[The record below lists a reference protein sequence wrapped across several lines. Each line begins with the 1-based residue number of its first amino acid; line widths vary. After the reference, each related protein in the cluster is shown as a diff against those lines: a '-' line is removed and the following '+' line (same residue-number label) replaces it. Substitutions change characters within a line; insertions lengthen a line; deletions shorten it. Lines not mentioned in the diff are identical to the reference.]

1 MIKKSIFIL
10 FLGITISTAFDISFS
25 SSKLFPLWALIVG
38 GIFAFTLGMGM
49 GANDVSNAFG
59 TSVGSKVLTLKKA
72 YLLAIIFE
80 SLGSILVGYNVTDT
94 VRKGVVDI
102 NVYIGYEKDLFFG
115 QIGTLGGC
123 TVWLFLATILN
134 LPVSTTHSLIGA
146 TVGMSLVIKGFAG
159 IEWNTIGNIALSWI
173 LSPILSGIISGIL
186 YIIVDHVV
194 LRTSDPFK
202 NGLKLLPIFYFCCI
216 SFNSFAVIYQG
227 SKILHLS
234 SLPIYLAIP
243 VSLGIGFIAALIV
256 KYILRPRIL
265 RWISNLEET
274 KVEVDLQ
281 KNSVQV
287 VIKDITIKSQPE
299 NNIKKEDNK
308 TSFLKWF
315 LPTPDRKLNEK
326 TLKLFTTIQ
335 TFTACFAGFAHGAND
350 VSNAIGPFSAMIG
363 IYNDGNVLQK
373 NEIPLY
379 VLLFGV
385 FAICIGLVLLG
396 HKVIK
401 TVGQKMSEINPCSGF
416 TIEFGAAVTSLLASK
431 AGLPISTTH
440 CLVGSVVAVGMVR
453 SRQGVDWK
461 VFRNIALSWVVTL
474 PAAGFASAIIVLIFR
489 YFIF

>member
-1 MIKKSIFIL
+1 MIQKSIFIL
-10 FLGITISTAFDISFS
+10 ILGITISKAFEISLS
-25 SSKLFPLWALIVG
+25 SSNLFPLWALIIG

-72 YLLAIIFE
+72 YILAIIFE

-102 NVYIGYEKDLFFG
+102 NVYIGYERDLFFG

-123 TVWLFLATILN
+123 TVWLFLATALN

-146 TVGMSLVIKGFAG
+146 TVGMSLVMKGFAG
-159 IEWNTIGNIALSWI
+159 IEWKTIGNIALSWL

-186 YIIVDHVV
+186 YIIVDHTV
-194 LRTSDPFK
+194 LRTSNPFN

-216 SFNSFAVIYQG
+216 AFNSFAVVYQG

-234 SLPIYLAIP
+234 SLPIHLAII
-243 VSLGIGFIAALIV
+243 LALTLGFIAALV
-256 KYILRPRIL
+256 VRYILRPRIL
-265 RWISNLEET
+265 RWISDNDET

-281 KNSVQV
+281 RNSVQV
-287 VIKDITIKSQPE
+287 VVKDIIIKPE
-299 NNIKKEDNK
+299 NNTKKEDNK
-308 TSFLKWF
+308 TSFFKWL

-363 IYNDGNVLQK
+363 IYNDGNIFQK
-373 NEIPLY
+373 NEVPLY
-379 VLLFGV
+379 VLIFGV
-385 FAICIGLVLLG
+385 FAICVGLVLLG

-461 VFRNIALSWVVTL
+461 IFRNIVLSWVITL
-474 PAAGFASAIIVLIFR
+474 PAAGFASAIIVLILRF
-489 YFIF
+489 FIF